1 VTQTLISVICEQ
13 VEKLLSSGN
22 PMVTKIFQD
31 TLRPQ
36 ASAQALD
43 QGSRVAMSLLS
54 YGILRDLQTA
64 EMCLQIICEYQG

>member
-1 VTQTLISVICEQ
+1 
-13 VEKLLSSGN
+13 
-22 PMVTKIFQD
+22 MVTKIFQD

-43 QGSRVAMSLLS
+43 QGSRVAMSLLN